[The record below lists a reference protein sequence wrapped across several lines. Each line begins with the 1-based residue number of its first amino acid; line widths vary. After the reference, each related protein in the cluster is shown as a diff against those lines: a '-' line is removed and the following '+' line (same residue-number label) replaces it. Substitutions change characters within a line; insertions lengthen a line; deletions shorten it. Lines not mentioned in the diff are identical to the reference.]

1 MAVPYKVLK
10 IRNPKGVEG
19 TDYYA
24 ARTVK
29 SSDYTFD
36 ELAED
41 INNSTTITQA
51 DAFAVLKA
59 MKKFIRAALLAGR
72 RVVLSDL
79 GALRI
84 NVTGK
89 CYTQE
94 TMEAEG
100 FLPSTMIKGINV
112 AFRPEASL
120 IKDLRA
126 SVQLQRVSSE
136 AMA

>member
-1 MAVPYKVLK
+1 MAITYQIKAVK
-10 IRNPKGVEG
+10 NPNGVSG
-19 TDYYA
+19 TKYYA

-29 SSDYTFD
+29 TSDYTFE

-59 MKKFIRAALLAGR
+59 MKKYIKQALLAGR

-84 NVTGK
+84 ALNGK

-94 TMEAEG
+94 IMEDEG
-100 FLPSTMIKGINV
+100 FTPIAFIKDVNV
-112 AFRPEASL
+112 GFRPEAKL
-120 IKDLRA
+120 IKEIRA
-126 SVQLQRVSSE
+126 EHSLKRISSE
-136 AMA
+136 VLK

>member
-1 MAVPYKVLK
+1 MAITYQIKAVK
-10 IRNPKGVEG
+10 NPNGVSG
-19 TDYYA
+19 TKYYA

-29 SSDYTFD
+29 TSDYTFE

-59 MKKFIRAALLAGR
+59 MKKYIKQALLAGR

-79 GALRI
+79 GAFRVSL
-84 NVTGK
+84 TGK

-94 TMEAEG
+94 TMNAEG
-100 FLPSTMIKGINV
+100 FLPSSMIRGVNV
-112 AFRPEASL
+112 AFRPEAKL
-120 IKDLRA
+120 IKELRA
-126 SVQLQRVSSE
+126 EAKLQRVAGE
-136 AMA
+136 YDE